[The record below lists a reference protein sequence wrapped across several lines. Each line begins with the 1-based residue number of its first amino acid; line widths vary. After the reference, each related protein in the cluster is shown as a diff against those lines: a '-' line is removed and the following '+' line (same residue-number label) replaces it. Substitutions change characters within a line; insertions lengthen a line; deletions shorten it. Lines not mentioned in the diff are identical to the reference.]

1 MVEAAV
7 CYKRGERAVRLR
19 VHAAPVMSCAPTPP
33 HTPPPVAD
41 RRAIATRWA
50 SGVAHYENFPV
61 GSILFPRALRP
72 AVLAIYRFARYADD
86 VADEGDAPAGERL
99 AELARLGAALRAE
112 AEHPEVARLR
122 PFLRAHALPLREFHA
137 LLSAFAQDVETT
149 RYQDFAAVR
158 DYCTRSADPIGHLV
172 LELFGARNAQSEPLA
187 DSICTALQLINF
199 LQDLA
204 IDWSRGRLYLP
215 LDELAA
221 AGLDERAIGAAVGAA
236 RAPAALRGLVRAQAQ
251 RCSAMLDAGAPLV
264 ARVPARLAWELRAI
278 LAGGRRILERI
289 AANGYDPIA
298 HRPTIG
304 WRDAPA
310 LIRLMLASPVAR

>member
-1 MVEAAV
+1 
-7 CYKRGERAVRLR
+7 
-19 VHAAPVMSCAPTPP
+19 MSSAQNPP
-33 HTPPPVAD
+33 HTPTPAAGQRSIVS
-41 RRAIATRWA
+41 RWA

-72 AVLAIYRFARYADD
+72 AVHAIYRFARYADD
-86 VADEGDAPAGERL
+86 VADEGDAPAEERL
-99 AELARLGAALRAE
+99 AELARLGAALRGE

-122 PFLRAHALPLREFHA
+122 PCLRAHGLPVSEFQA
-137 LLSAFAQDVETT
+137 LLSAFAQDVEVT
-149 RYQDFAAVR
+149 RYPDFAAVR
-158 DYCTRSADPIGHLV
+158 SYCSRSADPIGHLV
-172 LELFGARNAQSEPLA
+172 LELFGARNPQTDSLS

-221 AGLDERAIGAAVGAA
+221 AGLDEAAIDEAASAL
-236 RAPAALRGLVRAQAQ
+236 RAPVALRTLIAAQAR
-251 RCSAMLDAGAPLV
+251 RCSAMLAAGAPLV
-264 ARVPARLAWELRAI
+264 ARVPPRLAWELRAI
-278 LAGGRRILERI
+278 LAGGRRVLERM

-310 LIRLMLASPVAR
+310 LIRLMLSRPVAR